1 MGIFIKFCVSKM
13 AMKDFFCTCLE
24 SHYSY
29 SILQKVSL
37 ATIGKPP

>member
-1 MGIFIKFCVSKM
+1 MGIVIMFCLSKM
-13 AMKDFFCTCLE
+13 AMKDFCCTCLE

-37 ATIGKPP
+37 ATIRKTP

>member
-1 MGIFIKFCVSKM
+1 MGIVIIFCVSKM
-13 AMKDFFCTCLE
+13 AMKDFCCTCLE

-37 ATIGKPP
+37 ETIGKPP